1 MNYNE
6 KDEKTF
12 YKDYFKSAVT
22 LFIKKS
28 QNKNESRYKSW
39 EYCYNFFHS
48 VHEKISDKKLSL
60 KSPFGDDGQKWTYKD
75 QLSLHLAFYMASWG
89 MYRGSSFLLQ
99 NDYTIYYG
107 VINVIFKDDYKE
119 LWNNENLLKENME
132 ERIGLTL
139 DIYKD
144 IQNALYRFKDFYDT
158 KSYFCIVNKNSSEED
173 REGLNPKFLTIITK
187 IMLGTIGCF
196 PALDRNFKY
205 GFGISDGSKKS
216 DFVEQTIKRVFDLV
230 LDKKEE
236 IESAVEEIK
245 KEIECDELPPIMKAI
260 DMYYFIKGQEDNFLY
275 NLGFKKSEFNGV
287 AKKEIRENI
296 KGKIDGI
303 KEEIE
308 NALPE
313 KRMPEKS
320 KNALKFLYNNIYKK
334 DPKKDTSPCFDYIAN
349 PIIRQYCEENLQSI
363 KDFIGNYYRSDK
375 EEDDEE

>member
-99 NDYTIYYG
+99 NDYKIYYG
-107 VINVIFKDDYKE
+107 VIDAIFKDDYKE
-119 LWNNENLLKENME
+119 LWNDKKLFSGNIENKISSILNL
-132 ERIGLTL
+132 
-139 DIYKD
+139 YKD
-144 IQNALYRFKDFYDT
+144 IQNALYRFKEFYDT
-158 KSYFCIVNKNSSEED
+158 KSYFCNDIED
-173 REGLNPKFLTIITK
+173 KTEYNPKFLTIITK
-187 IMLGTIGCF
+187 IILGTIGCF

-230 LDKKEE
+230 LGKKEE
-236 IESAVEEIK
+236 IESALEEIK
-245 KEIECDELPPIMKAI
+245 CDELPPIMKSI
-260 DMYYFIKGQEDNFLY
+260 DMYYFIKGQEDTFLY

-303 KEEIE
+303 NEEIE

-313 KRMPEKS
+313 KPMPEKS